1 MFGIKEALFESE
13 RLTAENQRLANE
25 CARLLSDNGKL
36 CAENESMLK
45 ETAWLREEKDRLRAE
60 NAALLD
66 RVAALE
72 EADRHARQLCNLL
85 SYTGRPQKDNL
96 GGADDGGN

>member
-1 MFGIKEALFESE
+1 MRTVCKKLDPHSWG
-13 RLTAENQRLANE
+13 
-25 CARLLSDNGKL
+25 RLLGMRKPVNISYSNGT
-36 CAENESMLK
+36 
-45 ETAWLREEKDRLRAE
+45 ETELGRLRAE
-60 NAALLD
+60 NAAL
-66 RVAALE
+66 RQQVAALE